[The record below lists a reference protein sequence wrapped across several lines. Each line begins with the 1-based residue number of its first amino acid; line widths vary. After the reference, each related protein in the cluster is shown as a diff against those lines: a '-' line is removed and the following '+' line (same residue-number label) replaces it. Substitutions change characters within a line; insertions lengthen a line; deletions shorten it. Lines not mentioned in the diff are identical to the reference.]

1 MNDPVCYVV
10 DGAVATIK
18 LNRPRVGNALDL
30 PLARSLLRAVHAAD
44 HDPAIR
50 VLVLTGVGRLFCVG
64 GDLSAFRAAG
74 PDISGFLSELAG
86 TLHAALSSL
95 ARMPKPFLVL
105 VNGPAAGAGFGMAL
119 AGDLVLAASS
129 AHFTAAYGAVG
140 LSPDGGLT
148 WWLPRLIGLRRAQ
161 EIVLSNRRV
170 GADEAQ
176 AMGLVTQVVADAE
189 LEKAGR
195 DAAQTLAAAATGA
208 IATTRRLLLDSFES
222 SLELHLEREA
232 CGVAARGAHA
242 EAREGI
248 AAFTEKRTPNFR
260 GV

>member
-1 MNDPVCYVV
+1 MNVPVCYAV
-10 DGAVATIK
+10 DGTVATIK
-18 LNRPRVGNALDL
+18 LNRPQVGNVIDL
-30 PLARSLLRAVHAAD
+30 ALARGLLQAVNAAE
-44 HDPAIR
+44 HDPAVR

-64 GDLSAFRAAG
+64 GDLSAFCAAG
-74 PDISGFLSELAG
+74 SDISGFLSELAG
-86 TLHAALSSL
+86 TLHAALSRL

-119 AGDLVLAASS
+119 AGDLVLATRS

-170 GADEAQ
+170 GAEEAQ
-176 AMGLVTQVVADAE
+176 AIGLITQVVADSE
-189 LEKAGR
+189 LDGAGR
-195 DAAQTLAAAATGA
+195 EAAQMLAAAATSA
-208 IATTRRLLLDSFES
+208 IATTRRLLLDSFAS
-222 SLELHLEREA
+222 SLEPHLEREA
-232 CGVAARGAHA
+232 CGVVARGADA

-248 AAFTEKRTPNFR
+248 AAFNEKRTPNFR
-260 GV
+260 GI